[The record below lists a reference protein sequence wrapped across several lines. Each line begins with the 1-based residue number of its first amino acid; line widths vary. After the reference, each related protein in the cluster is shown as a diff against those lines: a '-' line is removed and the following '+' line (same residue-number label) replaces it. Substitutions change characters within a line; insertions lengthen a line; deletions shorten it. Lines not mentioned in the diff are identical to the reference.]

1 MPTQDINIEPYKR
14 LMVYATVGAVPVDAV
29 ATALGRSKNAVS
41 AFISGAQ
48 RSVRVYEKLCTRVR
62 G

>member
-1 MPTQDINIEPYKR
+1 
-14 LMVYATVGAVPVDAV
+14 MVYATVGAVPVDAV